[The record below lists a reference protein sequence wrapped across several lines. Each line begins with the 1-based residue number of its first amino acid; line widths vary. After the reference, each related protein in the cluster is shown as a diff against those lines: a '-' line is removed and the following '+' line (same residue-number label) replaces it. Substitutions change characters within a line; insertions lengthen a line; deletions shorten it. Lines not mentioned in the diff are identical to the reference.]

1 MRKVAWM
8 TALVLLAVLAVS
20 ALSESGRA
28 RLRRW
33 ADTSRR
39 EVRYRR
45 GRLKGLVYRF
55 RQRQPDPDV
64 SDGVLADRVRSSLG
78 PLEARFDLPHIHVMA
93 EDHVALL
100 HGDVASA
107 EQADEIE
114 EAVAAVSG
122 VVGVESYLHVGLL
135 PSDTRPSEGR
145 RVHAPSDA
153 LRELLAAA
161 IEAGTGPQHAPRAV
175 RAVLSTFLQRLPA
188 GEREQV
194 TAHLP
199 ADVRRLAAEPRRIGR
214 PPTRTRTV
222 AELTSHVMAANG
234 MSIDEAEPVITAVLG
249 TLRKLV
255 PEEAAHVAS
264 VLPAELRELWQ
275 TAP

>member
-1 MRKVAWM
+1 
-8 TALVLLAVLAVS
+8 
-20 ALSESGRA
+20 
-28 RLRRW
+28 
-33 ADTSRR
+33 
-39 EVRYRR
+39 
-45 GRLKGLVYRF
+45 LKGLVYRL
-55 RQRQPDPDV
+55 RHRQPDPDV
-64 SDGVLADRVRSSLG
+64 RDSVLADRIRSSLG

-93 EDHVALL
+93 EDHIALL
-100 HGDVASA
+100 HGDVASV

-122 VVGVESYLHVGLL
+122 VAGVESYLHVGLL

-161 IEAGTGPQHAPRAV
+161 IDAGTGPRHAPRAV

-188 GEREQV
+188 GERQQV
-194 TAHLP
+194 AAHLP
-199 ADVRRLAAEPRRIGR
+199 ADVRRLAAEPRRLGR
-214 PPTRTRTV
+214 PSTRTRTV
-222 AELTSHVMAANG
+222 AELTRHVIAANG
-234 MSIDEAEPVITAVLG
+234 MTLDEAEPVIAAVLG
-249 TLRKLV
+249 TLRKLI
-255 PEEAAHVAS
+255 PEEAADVAS